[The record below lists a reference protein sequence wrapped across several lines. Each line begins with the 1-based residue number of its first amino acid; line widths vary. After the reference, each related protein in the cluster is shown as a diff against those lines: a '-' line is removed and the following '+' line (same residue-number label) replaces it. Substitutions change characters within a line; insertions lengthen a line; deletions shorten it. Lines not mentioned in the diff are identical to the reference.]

1 MKLGTSMQKNA
12 TLRDDAA
19 PSEGAGASSSTQPV
33 DARGRRQHNRYRVQ
47 LDVTVTSDHNF
58 YAGFAEN
65 MSVGGLFIATHQL
78 KAVGDR
84 IDFSLQLPGSGEPIR
99 GSGVV
104 RWVRVYS
111 ESSDAP
117 PGLGIRFE
125 ALERGAQRRIAEFL
139 EQREPLFYD
148 ED

>member
-1 MKLGTSMQKNA
+1 MPKDA
-12 TLRDDAA
+12 LRSDHVDTHDQ
-19 PSEGAGASSSTQPV
+19 GASSGPV
-33 DARGRRQHNRYRVQ
+33 AARGRREHSRFRVQ

-65 MSVGGLFIATHQL
+65 MSVGGVFIATHQI
-78 KAVGDR
+78 KAAGDR
-84 IDFSLQLPGSGEPIR
+84 IDFSLVLPGSDQPIR

-104 RWVRVYS
+104 RWVRLYS

-117 PGLGIRFE
+117 PGMGIRFE
-125 ALERGAQRRIAEFL
+125 SLERGAQERIAEFL
-139 EQREPLFYD
+139 AQREPLFYD

>member
-1 MKLGTSMQKNA
+1 MHEKVSS
-12 TLRDDAA
+12 RAA
-19 PSEGAGASSSTQPV
+19 SGPSEETAASSSARPV
-33 DARGRRQHNRYRVQ
+33 DARGRRQHSRYRVQ

-84 IDFSLQLPGSGEPIR
+84 IDFSLALPGSGEPIR

-104 RWVRVYS
+104 RWVRLYS

-117 PGLGIRFE
+117 PGMGIRFE
-125 ALERGAQRRIAEFL
+125 ALDAGSRRRIERFL
-139 EQREPLFYD
+139 AQREPMFFD
-148 ED
+148 ES

>member
-1 MKLGTSMQKNA
+1 MAKEAFVSEGTSN
-12 TLRDDAA
+12 R
-19 PSEGAGASSSTQPV
+19 PGSSSGPS
-33 DARGRRQHNRYRVQ
+33 DAKGRRQHSRYRVQ
-47 LDVTVTSDHNF
+47 LDVTVTSEHNF

-65 MSVGGLFIATHQL
+65 MSAGGIFIATHQL
-78 KAVGDR
+78 KKVGDR
-84 IDFSLQLPGSGEPIR
+84 IDFALVLPGSSEPIR

-117 PGLGIRFE
+117 PGMGIRFD
-125 ALERGAQRRIAEFL
+125 ALERGAQHRIEQFL
-139 EQREPLFYD
+139 AQREPLFYD